1 MFSIICLCSFTPS
14 KEMNRTT
21 TNAIKKTRPT
31 VTVSY
36 PSEFTRFINLQ
47 LKKAEFKAHTKSK
60 NLAPYFAYFW
70 WDFNGTQNQQSD
82 PYYYALDPDNWPD
95 CTAPSGTTYC
105 EIRAQGNSMDDTIP
119 ELTTINGIK
128 YRVP

>member
-1 MFSIICLCSFTPS
+1 MKEKILMLLTMFSVICLCSFTPS

-60 NLAPYFAYFW
+60 NLGPYFAYTW
-70 WDFNGTQNQQSD
+70 WDLMATIANKLIQII
-82 PYYYALDPDNWPD
+82 
-95 CTAPSGTTYC
+95 
-105 EIRAQGNSMDDTIP
+105 IR
-119 ELTTINGIK
+119 
-128 YRVP
+128 